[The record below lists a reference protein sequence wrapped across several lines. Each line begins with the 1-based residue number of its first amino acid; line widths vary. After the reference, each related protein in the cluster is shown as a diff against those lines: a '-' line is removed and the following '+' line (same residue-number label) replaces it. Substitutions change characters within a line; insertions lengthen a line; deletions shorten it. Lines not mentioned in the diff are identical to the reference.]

1 MIESPLL
8 PQFLGYIDGRWTGA
22 VSGRTLAVHDPATG
36 ETLANVPDMGMEET
50 EAAIVA
56 AERALKETPA
66 PERRREWLR
75 ALESSLSQERDA
87 LARIITREQGKP
99 LRESLVEVDYAAG
112 FFRFFAGQL
121 EHIVPHALGEK
132 IRGCEWTVY
141 FRPAGVAG
149 LITPWNF
156 PLALLAKKLS
166 AAIAAGC
173 SVVAKPADLTPL
185 TAIAFWHLAERVG
198 IPPGRLNLLIGKPA
212 PIGRMLC
219 EHPAVRVISFTGSTT
234 TGKLLLQ
241 QTAPHVKRVTLELGG
256 NAPFIVFEDADL
268 NAAVENLMANKFRC
282 AGQTCV
288 CTNRVFVH
296 RDVEAR
302 FVDALAA
309 RVSALRVGNGMEP
322 ETEIGPLINLAGF
335 EKVSRHVTDAL
346 NRGARKVV
354 GKEPARP
361 QHDWGCFFPPTVLT
375 GMYPS
380 MQAFQEETFGPVV
393 SIATFYTEE
402 EVIAL
407 ANDTPYGLAA
417 YLFTQDE
424 RRASRCAERLRFG
437 HVGLNTG
444 TGPTPEAPFGGMK
457 QSGLGREGG
466 TEGLFEFCELQTVA
480 RA

>member
-8 PQFLGYIDGRWTGA
+8 PQCLGYIDGRWTGA
-22 VSGRTLAVHDPATG
+22 TTGQTLTVHDPATG
-36 ETLANVPDMGMEET
+36 EMLAQVPNMGAAEA
-50 EAAIVA
+50 EAATAA

-66 PERRREWLR
+66 PEQRHQWLR
-75 ALESSLSQERDA
+75 ALEVTLLQARDE

-99 LRESLVEVDYAAG
+99 LRESLVEVEYAAG
-112 FFRFFAGQL
+112 FFHFFARQW
-121 EHIVPHALGEK
+121 EHLAPRTLSEK
-132 IRGCEWTVY
+132 IRGCEWTIY
-141 FRPAGVAG
+141 HRPAGVAG

-173 SVVAKPADLTPL
+173 SVVAKPAELTPL
-185 TAIAFWHLAERVG
+185 TAIAFWHLAEQVG
-198 IPPGRLNLLIGKPA
+198 IPPGRLNLVIGQPA
-212 PIGRMLC
+212 PIGKVLC
-219 EHPAVRVISFTGSTT
+219 EHPSVRVISFTGSTA

-241 QTAPHVKRVTLELGG
+241 QAAPHVKRVTLELGG

-268 NAAVENLMANKFRC
+268 NTAVENLMANKFRC

-296 RDVEAR
+296 QAVAAPFVEM
-302 FVDALAA
+302 LAE

-322 ETEIGPLINLAGF
+322 GTEIGPLINRAGF

-346 NRGARKVV
+346 NRGAKRVV
-354 GKEPARP
+354 GKEPVCP
-361 QHDWGCFFPPTVLT
+361 QNDWGYFFPPTVLT
-375 GMYPS
+375 GMNPS

-402 EVIAL
+402 EVLAL

-424 RRASRCAERLRFG
+424 QRALRCAERLRFG

-457 QSGLGREGG
+457 QSGFGREGG
-466 TEGLFEFCELQTVA
+466 TEGLFEFCEPQTVA
-480 RA
+480 KA